1 MRNLKRALSLA
12 LASVMLMGMMVVGTS
27 ASYADVTS
35 KNNQEAIEVAQAAG
49 IMVGDANGNFNPD
62 AKVTRNEM
70 AVVMANMLS
79 LKVDDFKNTKTGF
92 TDVPAWAEPYVAACR
107 ADGIIA
113 GYSATYFGGSDTVT
127 AAQAGLMMLKALG
140 YFQYASDFGDDW
152 KLTSVK
158 QASKIDLYDGI
169 DAGSDTAL
177 TRNDVAQ
184 LVLNALEAD
193 MVEPDGNGGTTIKGD
208 GFEITTGSTKYTEV
222 VKAKDSDKKWD
233 AIDDGKDSDNKK
245 IVQLGEQ
252 LFDGDL
258 KKETKSDDMGRP
270 ASIWSY
276 KGDEIGQYSDKA
288 DYTFVVTDSNADIN
302 NTSKYTNLLDY
313 VQDVL
318 NDDDLNW
325 KYVNNDNKTNY
336 AFNGTKTATAVK
348 GALDRGTIVEIWTD
362 DDDNDIITDMVAY
375 YYTLQQIDEVD
386 TDVKSADAKKGV
398 SAYITIDG
406 TEYKDTDIPGY
417 DPKTYVE
424 DAYVA
429 ILVNPKDSDKLIESY
444 IPTKVEG
451 AIEGYKVGER
461 VTMNGTKYTV
471 VAQSYTLGAL
481 DTGVTASLSTDKND
495 KYALY
500 LDKNGYILGIDEVDA
515 TTSIDDVYYVVKV
528 WKDNENEYGAQK
540 DLFYAQVVDMNGVVK
555 EVELENYYNKDTT
568 DYSNAK
574 SLSEMNATE
583 LAALQDQFYTISDK
597 KITGKNNA
605 GDSATLSKA
614 NNDKFNLEAWP
625 NTDEAKDWN
634 KQAVTFNAGEKLSTS
649 ATRVATNHG
658 TYKLNSE
665 TKYLVLEETG
675 KDLEATVKVG
685 GLSYSETKLREAR
698 ARFIITED
706 GSKTAKIVVLATD
719 KDNTANSYSED
730 VLFIKSASSEY
741 GDGFRYQTVYWA
753 DGKKETIKVDDDEY
767 PLTRGFYTYDTNK
780 DGNYVLEAADAM
792 TVSAAFTWDDQD
804 GVIVNATFVSY
815 KDGML
820 TVSVDGKTVSDI
832 DVTSKVVYKDIHST
846 DKADGQYDKTVSSLK
861 ALDDGF
867 NVDAGKTPKFG
878 TVKLSLNVSE
888 DGVVSV
894 FVTDIAKQA

>member
-1 MRNLKRALSLA
+1 MKKLLA
-12 LASVMLMGMMVVGTS
+12 LVLALVMSMSLVTIS
-27 ASYADVTS
+27 NAAFKDADS
-35 KNNQEAIEVAQAAG
+35 IDYQEAVDILNA
-49 IMVGDANGNFNPD
+49 VGVLIGDENGNFNAKAELTRGQAAKIIAYLDLGGKTADAIKGTGTVFTDVKATSWYAGYVEYCAGAGYVAGVGGGKFDPE
-62 AKVTRNEM
+62 AKVTGVQF
-70 AVVMANMLS
+70 AKML
-79 LKVDDFKNTKTGF
+79 L
-92 TDVPAWAEPYVAACR
+92 C
-107 ADGIIA
+107 
-113 GYSATYFGGSDTVT
+113 
-127 AAQAGLMMLKALG
+127 ALG
-140 YFQYASDFGDDW
+140 YKAEIEGYTGTDYTIAI
-152 KLTSVK
+152 
-158 QASKIDLYDGI
+158 AR
-169 DAGSDTAL
+169 DANK
-177 TRNDVAQ
+177 ND
-184 LVLNALEAD
+184 
-193 MVEPDGNGGTTIKGD
+193 
-208 GFEITTGSTKYTEV
+208 
-222 VKAKDSDKKWD
+222 
-233 AIDDGKDSDNKK
+233 
-245 IVQLGEQ
+245 
-252 LFDGDL
+252 LFDGLSIVTSANLTREQAAKMAFNALKATVVEYQGGTNVTTSDGTSVIVNATRNEVANKSYDYDQSVKDYDKNDTQQLCEKLYGKDL

-597 KITGKNNA
+597 KITGKDNG

-625 NTDEAKDWN
+625 NTDEAKDWD

-649 ATRVATNHG
+649 ATRVATDHG

-685 GLSYSETKLREAR
+685 GLSYSESKLTAAR
-698 ARFIITED
+698 ARYIITED
-706 GSKTAKIVVLATD
+706 DSKTAKIVVIATD
-719 KDNTANSYSED
+719 ASDTANAYSDD
-730 VLFIKSASSEY
+730 VLFIKSDSKEF
-741 GDGFRYQTVYWA
+741 GNGFRYQTVYWA
-753 DGKKETIKVDDDEY
+753 DGKKETIKVDDDKY
-767 PLTRGFYTYDTNK
+767 PLGRGFYTYDTNS
-780 DGNYVLEAADAM
+780 DGYYVLEVADAL
-792 TVSAAFTWDDQD
+792 TVDNAFTWDDQD

-894 FVTDIAKQA
+894 FVTDIAKYVAD

>member
-12 LASVMLMGMMVVGTS
+12 LASVMLLGMMVVGTS

-158 QASKIDLYDGI
+158 QASKIDLYDEI

-336 AFNGTKTATAVK
+336 AFNGTKTATAVR

-515 TTSIDDVYYVVKV
+515 TTSIDDVYYLVKV

-555 EVELENYYNKDTT
+555 EIELENYYDKTSTT
-568 DYSNAK
+568 
-574 SLSEMNATE
+574 AT
-583 LAALQDQFYTISDK
+583 LAAMKPAGGSAYDFSSLQDNFYTISDK
-597 KITGKNNA
+597 KITSGNT
-605 GDSATLSKA
+605 TLSKA
-614 NNDKFNLEAWP
+614 NNDKYNLEAWP
-625 NTDEAKDWN
+625 NADEAKDWD

-649 ATRVATNHG
+649 ATRVATDHG

-685 GLSYSETKLREAR
+685 GLSYSETKLTAAR
-698 ARFIITED
+698 ARYIITED
-706 GSKTAKIVVLATD
+706 DSKTAKIVVIATNASD
-719 KDNTANSYSED
+719 TANAYSDD
-730 VLFIKSASSEY
+730 VLFIESDSEEF
-741 GDGFRYQTVYWA
+741 GDGFRDQTVYWA
-753 DGKKETIKVDDDEY
+753 DGKKETIKVDDDKY
-767 PLTRGFYTYDTNK
+767 PLGRGFYTYDTNS
-780 DGNYVLEAADAM
+780 DGYYVLEVADAL
-792 TVSAAFTWDDQD
+792 TVDNAFTWDDQD

-832 DVTSKVVYKDIHST
+832 DVTSDVVYKDIHST
-846 DKADGQYDKTVSSLK
+846 SKADGQYDKTVNSLK
-861 ALDDGF
+861 ALDDGI
-867 NVDAGKTPKFG
+867 NVDEGKTPKFG
-878 TVKLSLNVSE
+878 DATLSLNVSE

-894 FVTDIAKQA
+894 FVTDIAKHA